1 MLIKFSWKGI
11 LTMFNIVVFHSENE
25 ILLPEIKAECQ
36 RQNWVPVACLE
47 IYNKKTIL
55 LFSSIDT
62 ARSFLRRNFNKNTFV
77 GLVVLGE
84 NDVKNIKDNYDFE
97 ELNWP
102 KKMNNI
108 KFEIIELEHNP
119 LLKVISS

>member
-36 RQNWVPVACLE
+36 KQNWVPVACLE
-47 IYNKKTIL
+47 ISKIKIIL
-55 LFSSIDT
+55 LFNSIDT
-62 ARSFLRRNFNKNTFV
+62 ARNFLRRNFNKNTFV
-77 GLVVLGE
+77 GLVILGE